1 VNMLPLRRRLD
12 PSMPFLRLVEEV
24 KAAVVEA
31 FEYPDVP
38 FEQLVRELKV
48 PRDPARS
55 PVYQAVFSFQD
66 VRARNLRWG
75 ELEHEHLLMFQ
86 KGMANDLGIWFLEH
100 PGGLSGAMGYN
111 ADIISP
117 EGARAI
123 GDRFVAL
130 LRALCQNPLQGIGE
144 TNVLSESD
152 RTRLAEWNSTARQL
166 PAHRTT
172 SGLLAAQA
180 SRAPDRIALRCGGET
195 LDYAQLQARAARI
208 ADALHARGVRP
219 GDRVGVCLAR
229 TPDLVAALL
238 AIWRRG
244 SAPVPLR

>member
-1 VNMLPLRRRLD
+1 
-12 PSMPFLRLVEEV
+12 
-24 KAAVVEA
+24 
-31 FEYPDVP
+31 
-38 FEQLVRELKV
+38 
-48 PRDPARS
+48 
-55 PVYQAVFSFQD
+55 
-66 VRARNLRWG
+66 RNLRWG

-219 GDRVGVCLAR
+219 GDRVGVCLER

-244 SAPVPLR
+244 CAYVPLDPAYPADRLAYMAEDAGLVQVLAEGELAAPLVLARERLLLLDADAAQIDAA